1 MGAPRPGQT
10 LWYGECSRTDYC
22 ICNCKLG
29 YYSAVNRRGDEQVG
43 RGVRLTELGR
53 HQEEAWELF
62 VHSHAL
68 LERAMDAELRAEHGM
83 SLLTMDALVQL
94 SRAPEQT
101 LYMKDLAAALVYS
114 ASGITRV
121 VDNLERAGHVTRNP
135 DPTNRRA
142 TLVKLTSQGR
152 DALAEAWSLHVGTV
166 RRLFTRHVDDRQAKV
181 LIDVFNAVVKDLEG
195 PPKA

>member
-1 MGAPRPGQT
+1 
-10 LWYGECSRTDYC
+10 
-22 ICNCKLG
+22 
-29 YYSAVNRRGDEQVG
+29 
-43 RGVRLTELGR
+43 
-53 HQEEAWELF
+53 
-62 VHSHAL
+62 
-68 LERAMDAELRAEHGM
+68 MDAELRAEYGM

-142 TLVKLTSQGR
+142 TLVKLTPQGR
-152 DALAEAWSLHVGTV
+152 DALSEAWSLHVRTV
-166 RRLFTRHVDDRQAKV
+166 QRLFTRHVDDRQAKV
-181 LIDVFNAVVKDLEG
+181 LIDVFDAVVKELEG
-195 PPKA
+195 PQQE

>member
-1 MGAPRPGQT
+1 VNQHSA
-10 LWYGECSRTDYC
+10 GESW
-22 ICNCKLG
+22 
-29 YYSAVNRRGDEQVG
+29 
-43 RGVRLTELGR
+43 RGVRLTNLGR
-53 HQEEAWELF
+53 QQEQAWELY

-68 LERAMDAELRAEHGM
+68 LERTLDAELRAAHGM
-83 SLLTMDALVQL
+83 SLLTLDALVQL

-101 LYMKDLAAALVYS
+101 LYMKDLAAGLVYS

-152 DALAEAWSLHVGTV
+152 AALEEAWSLHVRTV
-166 RRLFTRHVDDRQAKV
+166 QRLFTRHVDDRQAKV
-181 LIDVFNAVVKDLEG
+181 LIEVFDAVVKDLEA
-195 PPKA
+195 PPAG